1 ANHLLLCFL
10 SPCPLFLP
18 QIWDLLH
25 AFPNSFFHFSNSFF
39 LFLFLPKG
47 EVISGKWKFPIIT
60 ALCHEELRYSEL
72 EKRIPKITPRML
84 SKELK
89 ELELNNL
96 IERKVYDT
104 IPVRVTYKRT
114 EFSTTLLPVITELIK
129 WGIAHREK
137 IMNIK
142 REDNKV

>member
-1 ANHLLLCFL
+1 MNNLKNIKSLNN
-10 SPCPLFLP
+10 S
-18 QIWDLLH
+18 QTT
-25 AFPNSFFHFSNSFF
+25 FPEPHKREMQAIEDT
-39 LFLFLPKG
+39 LY
-47 EVISGKWKFPIIT
+47 VISGKWKFPIIT

-114 EFSTTLLPVITELIK
+114 EFSTTLLTVITELIK